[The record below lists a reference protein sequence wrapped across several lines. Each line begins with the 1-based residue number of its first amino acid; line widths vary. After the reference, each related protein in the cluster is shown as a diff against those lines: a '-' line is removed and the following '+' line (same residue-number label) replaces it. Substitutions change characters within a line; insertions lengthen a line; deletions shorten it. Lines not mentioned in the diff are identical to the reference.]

1 MQYLRLLLPAKRAYH
16 LLETISL
23 IIKKQM
29 SIVGK
34 NTLTV
39 TASGLPMPVT
49 VSNVSW
55 NGLSFKSSGTLFG
68 QSYTATGTASGNT
81 ITGEAAPP
89 KLIPLVCAPKLI
101 PLVCAPKLIPLVC
114 APKLIPLVC
123 APKLIPLAC
132 ASSYPAL
139 LTCPQAKFAT
149 PALPPCAAT
158 STELPNK
165 HPITRPQPRALFA
178 PAIKR
183 SALLRHARAPFFFCS
198 LQIANFFAVCKL
210 QISLQFANCKFL
222 CSLRKLQRTPARP
235 QNESVFKQNPPSSL

>member
-1 MQYLRLLLPAKRAYH
+1 
-16 LLETISL
+16 
-23 IIKKQM
+23 M

-55 NGLSFKSSGTLFG
+55 NGLSFKSSGSLFG

-89 KLIPLVCAPKLI
+89 KLILFYII
-101 PLVCAPKLIPLVC
+101 PLVCAPKLILFYI
-114 APKLIPLVC
+114 IPLVC

-139 LTCPQAKFAT
+139 LTRPQAKFAT

-165 HPITRPQPRALFA
+165 HPIAPPQPRALFA

-183 SALLRHARAPFFFCS
+183 PALLRHARA
-198 LQIANFFAVCKL
+198 QNFFAVCKS
-210 QISLQFANCKFL
+210 QISLQFAQIATHASAATKRIL
-222 CSLRKLQRTPARP
+222 CQT
-235 QNESVFKQNPPSSL
+235 ESSQQS